1 MKKAIEIKKFDVP
14 GTFESMYAA
23 QGWLTEK
30 GYGYGSSSCGYPV
43 AVMKGSYYDYDLPE
57 KMKNFTA
64 KETASVHGI
73 ITGELRYGPV
83 TVHLYE

>member
-1 MKKAIEIKKFDVP
+1 MKKAKEVKKFDIP

-23 QGWLTEK
+23 QHWLTEK

-43 AVMKGSYYDYDLPE
+43 AVMKGDYYDYGLPH

-64 KETASVHGI
+64 KEIASVHGQ
-73 ITGELRYGPV
+73 ITGNLREGPV
-83 TVHLYE
+83 TVTLYE